1 MLKDVELDGLMDSQ
15 WDGLE
20 MGMCGRVIASSD
32 CNKTE
37 SIRLVG
43 DTAAVGLGVGN
54 INAHVYTQASVGRLN
69 QSDSLT
75 NRRKPVVTFS
85 ICRATAH

>member
-43 DTAAVGLGVGN
+43 DTILQQSASASATSTHMYTHRPALG
-54 INAHVYTQASVGRLN
+54 A
-69 QSDSLT
+69 
-75 NRRKPVVTFS
+75 
-85 ICRATAH
+85 